1 MKPLLIVVEGLDGCG
16 KSTLAH
22 GLAKALGAVQMTT
35 PSDALRSLRGE
46 ILDGL
51 RHDPLAVELF
61 YAATVQAASAE
72 IGEHLSAGRSV
83 VVDRYWLSTV
93 VYARQRRDFAELL
106 EIERRLLPADVT
118 VWLDVPLSVRR
129 ARLEARGQSA
139 ADRET
144 LSEEMDAALR
154 RGYLAASRRPVVG
167 RFHRLDA
174 GSMTPGALVAAVR
187 LGVMDALAS
196 SAVRPA

>member
-1 MKPLLIVVEGLDGCG
+1 MRAMLIVVEGLDGSG
-16 KSTLAH
+16 KSTLAR
-22 GLAKALGAVQMTT
+22 GLSEALGAVSMTT
-35 PSDALRSLRGE
+35 PCQALRHLRGD

-83 VVDRYWLSTV
+83 VMDRYWLSTV

-106 EIERRLLPADVT
+106 EVERRLLPADVT
-118 VWLDVPLSVRR
+118 IWLDVPLDIRR
-129 ARLEARGQSA
+129 ERLAARGLSA

-167 RFHRLDA
+167 RFLRLEA
-174 GSMTPGALVAAVR
+174 GGRTPEALVAAARDRVVER
-187 LGVMDALAS
+187 IG
-196 SAVRPA
+196 

>member
-1 MKPLLIVVEGLDGCG
+1 
-16 KSTLAH
+16 
-22 GLAKALGAVQMTT
+22 MTT
-35 PSDALRSLRGE
+35 PSDALRGMRAD
-46 ILDGL
+46 ILDEL

-61 YAATVQAASAE
+61 YAATVQAASVE

-118 VWLDVPLSVRR
+118 IWLDAPLAIRR
-129 ARLEARGQSA
+129 RRLAARGLSE

-144 LSEEMDAALR
+144 LSVAQDAGLR
-154 RGYLAASRRPVVG
+154 RGYLAASGRPVVG
-167 RFHRLDA
+167 RFLRLDA
-174 GSMTPGALVAAVR
+174 GEMGPAELVVAAQHEVTK
-187 LGVMDALAS
+187 
-196 SAVRPA
+196 SA